1 MRLLVPAAA
10 LIVPVGAAAAAANP
24 TQASLADV
32 VQALKIDTVP
42 ANHKVVVDT
51 LGSPQ
56 NSGSSAKVKL
66 APPKGLFPALIANLS
81 LRAFDATS
89 SDVYVRV
96 GLP

>member
-10 LIVPVGAAAAAANP
+10 LIVPVGAAPAAANP

-66 APPKGLFPALIANLS
+66 APPKGLFPALIANLL

-96 GLP
+96 RLP